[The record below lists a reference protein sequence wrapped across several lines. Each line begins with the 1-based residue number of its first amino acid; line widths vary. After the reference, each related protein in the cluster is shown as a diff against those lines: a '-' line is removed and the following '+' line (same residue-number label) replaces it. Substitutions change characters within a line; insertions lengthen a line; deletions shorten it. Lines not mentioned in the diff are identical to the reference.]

1 MGLHSLI
8 IRHHIG
14 SYKDYIFA
22 KVYSSKLNQLLYG
35 NKKNYKAII
44 ILFDILP
51 FDSSGTDSS
60 ALLMVSRTFCS
71 FLKQS
76 Q

>member
-8 IRHHIG
+8 LRNHIG

-35 NKKNYKAII
+35 TNKKLLGYNYII
-44 ILFDILP
+44 WYF
-51 FDSSGTDSS
+51 
-60 ALLMVSRTFCS
+60 TF
-71 FLKQS
+71 
-76 Q
+76 